1 MIKNL
6 ILENFKCYQRVSLPF
21 NNLTVF
27 VGENSVG
34 KSSVIKALLLLKQMA
49 CLPGFFKQ
57 FPSLSNKVP
66 SDKTASD
73 YFWDLMPADERM
85 SITLASDEDDD
96 PLLLTG
102 CISCDKEPGLPILG
116 VGNKTKEGH
125 SFWKNSFTYL
135 SAERIGPRENF
146 DAPPNLPYEGVG
158 ERGEYAAYFLATNE
172 QIDIAVKELALS
184 EEDVS
189 RPNSFK
195 LLRQTELWM
204 HQVGLSK
211 QLQIRATYFDKVNK
225 VSLEY
230 VFFDGEN
237 PREYT
242 AQNVGFGLTYTLPIF
257 LSILNAKKGSVVI
270 VENPEAHLHP
280 QAQVE
285 MGVFLSKA
293 ADAGVQIII
302 ETHSDHILNG
312 IRLAVKQKKLESSKV
327 QLHYIVRPDLKKG
340 AEVVMPKILPDGRI
354 ERWPDGFFDQY
365 ETVLSQLI

>member
-6 ILENFKCYQRVSLPF
+6 ILENFKCYQKAHLPF

-34 KSSVIKALLLLKQMA
+34 KSSVIKALLLLRKMA
-49 CLPGFFKQ
+49 DISKLFKQ
-57 FPSLSNKVP
+57 NPSLMNKVAF
-66 SDKTASD
+66 DKTFSD
-73 YFWDLMPADERM
+73 NFWDMMPAEEKM
-85 SITLASDEDDD
+85 SINLVSDNNES

-102 CISCDKEPGLPILG
+102 SLSSDNKESVPIFELG
-116 VGNKTKEGH
+116 EKIVDGH
-125 SFWKNSFTYL
+125 SFCKNSFTYL

-146 DAPPNLPYEGVG
+146 DAPPKLPYEGVG
-158 ERGEYAAYFLATNE
+158 ERGEYAAYFLATTE
-172 QIDIAVKELALS
+172 QSDIAVQELALL
-184 EEDVS
+184 EEDLS
-189 RPNSFK
+189 RPNSLT

-204 HQVGLSK
+204 HQVGLSP
-211 QLQIRATYFDKVNK
+211 QMQIKATYYDKVNK

-230 VFFDGEN
+230 MFFDGEN
-237 PREYT
+237 LRDYT
-242 AQNVGFGLTYTLPIF
+242 AQNVGFGLTYSLPIF
-257 LSILNAKKGSVVI
+257 LSVLNAKKGSVVI

-285 MGVFLSKA
+285 MGVFLAKA
-293 ADAGVQIII
+293 ANAGVQIII

-327 QLHYIVRPDLKKG
+327 QLHYIIRPDLKKG

>member
-1 MIKNL
+1 MIRNL
-6 ILENFKCYQRVSLPF
+6 ILENFKCYQKVDLPF

-34 KSSVIKALLLLKQMA
+34 KSSVIKALLLLRQVA
-49 CLPGFFKQ
+49 FLPGFLKQ
-57 FPSLSNKVP
+57 FPSIMNKAP
-66 SDKTASD
+66 FDKTFSL
-73 YFWDLMPADERM
+73 YFWDLMPAEERL
-85 SITLASDEDDD
+85 SITLTSDHDEA

-102 CISCDKEPGLPILG
+102 ELSRDKEELFPRFG
-116 VGNKTKEGH
+116 VGEKTTEDH
-125 SFWKNSFTYL
+125 SFWKNSFFYL

-146 DAPPNLPYEGVG
+146 DAPHKLPYEGVG
-158 ERGEYAAYFLATNE
+158 EKGEYAAYFLATNE
-172 QIDIAVKELALS
+172 QSDIAVKELALL
-184 EEDVS
+184 EEDIS
-189 RPNSFK
+189 RPKSVT

-204 HQVGLSK
+204 HQVGLSS
-211 QLQIRATYFDKVNK
+211 QMQIKATYYDKVNK

-230 VFFDGEN
+230 MFFDGEN
-237 PREYT
+237 LRDYT
-242 AQNVGFGLTYTLPIF
+242 AQNVGFGLTYALPIF
-257 LSILNAKKGSVVI
+257 LSVLNAKKGSVVI

-293 ADAGVQIII
+293 ADAGIQIIL

-354 ERWPDGFFDQY
+354 ERWPNGFFDQY
-365 ETVLSQLI
+365 ETVLSQLM